1 MNIRNVGHSMKY
13 EAECVAML
21 FFPDEKIVTA
31 QYEAGAV
38 LPQDEDFIENRL
50 EDGVMKVTLFLN
62 GELSSMSQPVLPV
75 ASSPYEEAEFIMCDM
90 MYQLLS
96 RATGVQPAWGMI
108 TGVRPV
114 KLFHKRLDAGK
125 SPEETAK
132 E

>member
-1 MNIRNVGHSMKY
+1 MRCNAVS
-13 EAECVAML
+13 
-21 FFPDEKIVTA
+21 DEKIVTA

-75 ASSPYEEAEFIMCDM
+75 ENSPYEEAEFIMCDM

-114 KLFHKRLDAGK
+114 KLFHNVWMQE
-125 SPEETAK
+125 SPEGRQQGSLLSTFM
-132 E
+132 